1 MLASPINQRILEDP
15 ADTGGVW
22 AQRRLGVVGQLP
34 RDLAQVLQ
42 HTGPR
47 PVQVG
52 TVLEND
58 VHVRITVVS
67 G

>member
-15 ADTGGVW
+15 ADTGGVG

-34 RDLAQVLQ
+34 RDLAQAF
-42 HTGPR
+42 
-47 PVQVG
+47 G
-52 TVLEND
+52 TAS
-58 VHVRITVVS
+58 IAVVS